1 MDATVALL
9 SYILI
14 LMPVPDLQLHIQYG
28 KMRKNRLTLTIK
40 LIVWL
45 KDNCRTR
52 REI

>member
-28 KMRKNRLTLTIK
+28 KMRKNRFNINYQINRLPE
-40 LIVWL
+40 
-45 KDNCRTR
+45 R
-52 REI
+52 